1 MKTHTFLKT
10 LKENLDKDL
19 IFEYKSGLFVG
30 ANYHITEIK
39 NVSIDSVDCGGKSD
53 SWQETIV
60 QLWESPTEINKRIY
74 MKTVKAIE
82 IFDRVDSIRPL
93 LLEKEIKIEYGN
105 ATFHT
110 SNLVVHEIEI
120 NADTIIVKL
129 HSDTTQ
135 CKAINPLGKV
145 KKELKSITKCC

>member
-60 QLWESPTEINKRIY
+60 QLWESPTEINKRNY
-74 MKTVKAIE
+74 MKTVKAVE

-93 LLEKEIKIEYGN
+93 FLEKEIKIEYGN

-110 SNLVVHEIEI
+110 SNLVVHEIDI
-120 NADTIIVKL
+120 NADTITVKL

-135 CKAINPLGKV
+135 CKAINPSGKV

>member
-60 QLWESPTEINKRIY
+60 QLWESPTEINKRNY
-74 MKTVKAIE
+74 MKTVKAVE

-93 LLEKEIKIEYGN
+93 FLEKEIKIEYGN

-110 SNLVVHEIEI
+110 SNLVVHEIDI
-120 NADTIIVKL
+120 NADTITVKL

-135 CKAINPLGKV
+135 CKSNQPFR
-145 KKELKSITKCC
+145 